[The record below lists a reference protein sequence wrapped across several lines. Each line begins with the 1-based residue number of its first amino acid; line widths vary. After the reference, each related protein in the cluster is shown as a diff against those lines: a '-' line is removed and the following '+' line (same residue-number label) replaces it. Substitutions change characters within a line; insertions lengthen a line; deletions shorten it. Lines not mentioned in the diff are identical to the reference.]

1 MVMFPNDWMGYLNGV
16 IIIWFAVTLYIGYK
30 KGLLLQLV
38 DVVGTFVSLFAAWI
52 FAPVFVQIFQFFK
65 ASGTGFLT
73 INQLVVHQMNQ
84 LIWFVILFGVIRVVL
99 LLVTPLATI
108 ISKVPLV
115 KQVNSAV
122 GGVFSVAFFALKLV
136 LICVFLTTPIVK
148 NGQEIIDN
156 TWLVYVER
164 ASTPVLGSFDDFM
177 NQNAAIQSIITDQ
190 QLSPSQQ
197 TAMVKWL
204 EKHGFNEV
212 QIREYL
218 EKYE

>member
-1 MVMFPNDWMGYLNGV
+1 MVTFPNDWMGYLNGV

-30 KGLLLQLV
+30 KGFLLHLV

-52 FAPVFVQIFQFFK
+52 FAPVFVQIYQFFK
-65 ASGTGFLT
+65 VSGTGFLT

-84 LIWFVILFGVIRVVL
+84 LIWFVILFIVIRIVL
-99 LLVTPLATI
+99 LLVTPLATV

-122 GGVFSVAFFALKLV
+122 GGVFSIAFFALKLL
-136 LICVFLTTPIVK
+136 LICVILSTPIIK
-148 NGQEIIDN
+148 NGQDVIDN
-156 TWLVYVER
+156 TWLVYIER
-164 ASTPVLGSFDDFM
+164 AGTPIVGSFDEFM
-177 NQNAAIQSIITDQ
+177 NQNTAIQSIIMDQ
-190 QLSPSQQ
+190 KLSPSQED
-197 TAMVKWL
+197 AMVKWL
-204 EKHGFNEV
+204 QKNGFNEI